1 MDPKWLSLAAASKQ
15 ELQIVT
21 DILTGVI
28 RCVSLHP
35 HRVWSPCPPG
45 ECVQHGQPSA
55 NPRGVC
61 ALLLHQNRGSSLP
74 KAALGTTSSGV
85 LV

>member
-1 MDPKWLSLAAASKQ
+1 MDPEWLSLAAASKQ

-28 RCVSLHP
+28 RCVSLHSHP
-35 HRVWSPCPPG
+35 VWSPCSPG

-55 NPRGVC
+55 HPGGIC
-61 ALLLHQNRGSSLP
+61 TLLLHQNVGSSLL
-74 KAALGTTSSGV
+74 KTALGTMSSGV
-85 LV
+85 TV